1 MAYDTMIEDII
12 KDADERMDK
21 TLSALQNDLAKIR
34 TGRAHPSLLEHIP
47 VNYYGSKVPLNQA
60 ANIGVMD
67 ARTLGVTPWD
77 KNTVTD
83 IEKAIRDSDLGLN
96 PVCAGNVIRVPL
108 PALTEER
115 RKELTR
121 LVRAEAEHARVAV
134 RNIRRDANHHIKEM
148 LKEKLIT
155 EDDERRHEGRIQQL
169 TDAHIKDV
177 EQILKDKEMEL
188 MEI

>member
-1 MAYDTMIEDII
+1 MIEEIL

-21 TLSALQNDLAKIR
+21 TLRALRSELSKIR
-34 TGRAHPSLLEHIP
+34 TGRAHPSLLEHIS
-47 VNYYGSKVPLNQA
+47 VNYYGSQVPLNQA
-60 ANIGVMD
+60 ASISVLD
-67 ARTLGVTPWD
+67 ARTLGVAPWD
-77 KNTVTD
+77 KSMVTD
-83 IEKAIRDSDLGLN
+83 IEKAILNSDLGLN
-96 PVCAGNVIRVPL
+96 PVTAGSVMRVPL

-121 LVRAEAEHARVAV
+121 VVKSEAEKARIAI
-134 RNIRRDANHHIKEM
+134 RNIRRDANHHIKDM

-155 EDDERRHEGRIQQL
+155 EDEDRRQEDTIQKI

-177 EQILKDKEMEL
+177 DNILKDKEMEL

>member
-1 MAYDTMIEDII
+1 MIEEIL
-12 KDADERMDK
+12 KDAEERMNK
-21 TLSALQNDLAKIR
+21 TLKALRTELSKIR
-34 TGRAHPSLLEHIP
+34 TGRAHTSLLEHIS
-47 VNYYGSKVPLNQA
+47 VNYYGSRVPLNQA
-60 ANIGVMD
+60 ANINVLD

-77 KNTVTD
+77 KGMVAD
-83 IEKAIRDSDLGLN
+83 IEKAIMNSDLGLN
-96 PVCAGNVIRVPL
+96 PVTAGTVMRVPL
-108 PALTEER
+108 PALTQER

-121 LVRAEAEHARVAV
+121 VVRSEAEKSKVAM

-155 EDDERRHEGRIQQL
+155 EDEDRKQENKIQKI

-177 EQILKDKEMEL
+177 DDILRDKEMEL

>member
-1 MAYDTMIEDII
+1 MIEEIL

-21 TLSALQNDLAKIR
+21 TLRALRSELSKIR
-34 TGRAHPSLLEHIP
+34 TGRAHPRLLEHIS
-47 VNYYGSKVPLNQA
+47 VNYYGSQVPLNQA
-60 ANIGVMD
+60 ASISVLD
-67 ARTLGVTPWD
+67 ARTLGVAPWD
-77 KNTVTD
+77 KSMVTD
-83 IEKAIRDSDLGLN
+83 IEKAILNSDLGLN
-96 PVCAGNVIRVPL
+96 PVTAGSVMRVPL

-121 LVRAEAEHARVAV
+121 VVKSEAEKARIAI
-134 RNIRRDANHHIKEM
+134 RNIRRDANHHIKDM

-155 EDDERRHEGRIQQL
+155 EDEDRRQEDTIQKI

-177 EQILKDKEMEL
+177 DNILKDKEMEL